1 MKYSILKLITDKE
14 YRLRDLEKLRGFL
27 IQKYEGNTIFH
38 NHISGNFDYTYPKLQ
53 YKLIKRNL
61 AIMAIE
67 EVCDLNSKM
76 FEEIEYIDIFG
87 DMFFDIKKELEI
99 KNEDIVY
106 SKDEMFDDKFISPY
120 LPLNQKNFRKFLDGE
135 YDLNK
140 AITNN
145 ILEVLKG
152 LGIWLKP
159 DEKIYVSQDLKINKR
174 ELKDVSMIS
183 FDGKFSTNIKFPDY
197 FSIGKR
203 KSIGYGT
210 FVIDKAK

>member
-14 YRLRDLEKLRGFL
+14 YKLRDLEKLRGFL

-38 NHISGNFDYTYPKLQ
+38 NHVSGNFDYTYPKLQ

-106 SKDEMFDDKFISPY
+106 SKDEMFDYKFVSPY

-140 AITNN
+140 AIINN

-152 LGIWLKP
+152 LGIWLEP
-159 DEKIYVSQDLKINKR
+159 EQKICVSQDLKIDKR
-174 ELKDVSMIS
+174 NLKDVSMIT
-183 FDGKFSTNIKFPDY
+183 FGGKFSTNIKFPDY

>member
-38 NHISGNFDYTYPKLQ
+38 NHVSGNFDYSYPKLQ

-87 DMFFDIKKELEI
+87 NMFFDIKKELEI
-99 KNEDIVY
+99 KNEEIIY
-106 SKDEMFDDKFISPY
+106 SKDEMFDYKFVSPY

-140 AITNN
+140 AIINN

-152 LGIWLKP
+152 LGIWLEP
-159 DEKIYVSQDLKINKR
+159 EQKICVSQDLKIDKR
-174 ELKDVSMIS
+174 NLKDVSMIT
-183 FDGKFSTNIKFPDY
+183 FGGKFSTNIKFPDY

>member
-38 NHISGNFDYTYPKLQ
+38 NHVSGNFDYSYPKLQ

-87 DMFFDIKKELEI
+87 NMFFDIKKELEI

-106 SKDEMFDDKFISPY
+106 SKDEMFDYKFVSSY

-152 LGIWLKP
+152 LGIWLKL

-174 ELKDVSMIS
+174 ELKDVSMVT
-183 FDGKFSTNIKFPDY
+183 FDRKFSTNIKFLDY

>member
-1 MKYSILKLITDKE
+1 MKYSILKIKRNEKHTM
-14 YRLRDLEKLRGFL
+14 RDLEKLRGFL

-38 NHISGNFDYTYPKLQ
+38 NHVSGNFDYSYPKLQ

-61 AIMAIE
+61 AVMAIE

-87 DMFFDIKKELEI
+87 DMFFDIKKELVI
-99 KNEDIVY
+99 KNEEIIY
-106 SKDEMFDDKFISPY
+106 SKDEMFDYKFVSPY

-152 LGIWLKP
+152 LGICLKP
-159 DEKIYVSQDLKINKR
+159 DEKIYVSQDLKIDKR
-174 ELKDVSMIS
+174 NLKDVSMVT
-183 FDGKFSTNIKFPDY
+183 FGGKFSTNIKFPDY

-210 FVIDKAK
+210 FVKEKVE

>member
-1 MKYSILKLITDKE
+1 MKYSILKLMTDKE

-27 IQKYEGNTIFH
+27 IQKYEENTIFH
-38 NHISGNFDYTYPKLQ
+38 NHVSGNFDYSYPKLQ

-61 AIMAIE
+61 AVMAIE

-87 DMFFDIKKELEI
+87 DMFFDIKKELVI
-99 KNEDIVY
+99 KNEEIIY
-106 SKDEMFDDKFISPY
+106 SKDKMFDYKFVSPY

-152 LGIWLKP
+152 LGIWLEP
-159 DEKIYVSQDLKINKR
+159 EQKIYVSQDLKINKR

>member
-38 NHISGNFDYTYPKLQ
+38 NHVSGNFDYSYPKLQ

-67 EVCDLNSKM
+67 EACDLNSKM

-87 DMFFDIKKELEI
+87 NMFFDIKKELEI
-99 KNEDIVY
+99 KNEEIIY
-106 SKDEMFDDKFISPY
+106 SKDEMFDYKFVSPY

-140 AITNN
+140 AIINN

-152 LGIWLKP
+152 LGIWLEP
-159 DEKIYVSQDLKINKR
+159 EQKICVSQDLKIDKR
-174 ELKDVSMIS
+174 NLKDVSMIT
-183 FDGKFSTNIKFPDY
+183 FGGKFSTNIKFPDY

>member
-38 NHISGNFDYTYPKLQ
+38 NHVSGNFDYSYPKLQ

-87 DMFFDIKKELEI
+87 DMFFDIKKELVI
-99 KNEDIVY
+99 KNEEIIY
-106 SKDEMFDDKFISPY
+106 SKDEMFDYKFVSPY
-120 LPLNQKNFRKFLDGE
+120 LLLNQKNFRKFLDGE

-140 AITNN
+140 AIINN

-152 LGIWLKP
+152 LGIWLEP
-159 DEKIYVSQDLKINKR
+159 EQKIYVSQDLKIDKR
-174 ELKDVSMIS
+174 NLKDVSMVT

>member
-1 MKYSILKLITDKE
+1 MPLDYKFSEYTGKVYDTYKY
-14 YRLRDLEKLRGFL
+14 
-27 IQKYEGNTIFH
+27 Q
-38 NHISGNFDYTYPKLQ
+38 
-53 YKLIKRNL
+53 L
-61 AIMAIE
+61 AMYSMMIE
-67 EVCDLNSKM
+67 ENYNVESRKGYIVFTRSNNKLK
-76 FEEIEYIDIFG
+76 EIEYNDIFG
-87 DMFFDIKKELEI
+87 NMFFDIKKELEI

-106 SKDEMFDDKFISPY
+106 SKDEMFDYKFVSPY
-120 LPLNQKNFRKFLDGE
+120 LPLNQKNFQKFLDGE

>member
-1 MKYSILKLITDKE
+1 
-14 YRLRDLEKLRGFL
+14 
-27 IQKYEGNTIFH
+27 
-38 NHISGNFDYTYPKLQ
+38 
-53 YKLIKRNL
+53 
-61 AIMAIE
+61 MAIE

-87 DMFFDIKKELEI
+87 DMFFDIKKELVI
-99 KNEDIVY
+99 KNEEIIY
-106 SKDEMFDDKFISPY
+106 SKDEMFDYKFVSPY

-159 DEKIYVSQDLKINKR
+159 DEKIYVSQDLKIDKR
-174 ELKDVSMIS
+174 NLKDVSMVT
-183 FDGKFSTNIKFPDY
+183 FGGKFSANIKFPDY

-210 FVIDKAK
+210 FVIDKAKQILSL

>member
-1 MKYSILKLITDKE
+1 MKYSILKLMTDKE
-14 YRLRDLEKLRGFL
+14 YKLRDLEKLRGFL

-38 NHISGNFDYTYPKLQ
+38 NHVSGNFDYSYPKLQ

-61 AIMAIE
+61 AVMAIE

-87 DMFFDIKKELEI
+87 DMFFDIKKELVI
-99 KNEDIVY
+99 KNEEIIY
-106 SKDEMFDDKFISPY
+106 SKDEMFDYKFVSPY

-152 LGIWLKP
+152 LGIWLEP
-159 DEKIYVSQDLKINKR
+159 EQKIYVSQ
-174 ELKDVSMIS
+174 LKDVSMIS

-210 FVIDKAK
+210 FVKEKVE

>member
-38 NHISGNFDYTYPKLQ
+38 NHVSGNFDYSYPKLQ

-106 SKDEMFDDKFISPY
+106 SKDEMFDYKFVSPY

-145 ILEVLKG
+145 ILEVMKG

-174 ELKDVSMIS
+174 ELKDVSMVT
-183 FDGKFSTNIKFPDY
+183 FDGKFSINIKFPDY

>member
-38 NHISGNFDYTYPKLQ
+38 NHVSGNFDYSYPKLQ

-87 DMFFDIKKELEI
+87 DMFFDIKKEAQRLLA
-99 KNEDIVY
+99 DRRQTFQMV
-106 SKDEMFDDKFISPY
+106 FAF
-120 LPLNQKNFRKFLDGE
+120 
-135 YDLNK
+135 
-140 AITNN
+140 
-145 ILEVLKG
+145 
-152 LGIWLKP
+152 
-159 DEKIYVSQDLKINKR
+159 DLK
-174 ELKDVSMIS
+174 
-183 FDGKFSTNIKFPDY
+183 FS
-197 FSIGKR
+197 S
-203 KSIGYGT
+203 
-210 FVIDKAK
+210 

>member
-1 MKYSILKLITDKE
+1 VKYSILKIKRNEKHTM
-14 YRLRDLEKLRGFL
+14 RDLEKLRGFL

-38 NHISGNFDYTYPKLQ
+38 NHVSGNFDYSYPKLQ

-87 DMFFDIKKELEI
+87 DMFFDIKKELII
-99 KNEDIVY
+99 KNEEIIY
-106 SKDEMFDDKFISPY
+106 SKEEMFDYKFISPY
-120 LPLNQKNFRKFLDGE
+120 LPLNQKNFRKFLDGK
-135 YDLNK
+135 YDLDK

-159 DEKIYVSQDLKINKR
+159 DEKIYVSHNLKMDKR
-174 ELKDVSMIS
+174 NLKDVSMVT
-183 FDGKFSTNIKFPDY
+183 FGGKFSTNIKFPDY

>member
-1 MKYSILKLITDKE
+1 MKYSILKLMTDKE

-38 NHISGNFDYTYPKLQ
+38 NHISGNFDYSYPKLQ

-87 DMFFDIKKELEI
+87 DMFFDIKKELII
-99 KNEDIVY
+99 KNEEIIY
-106 SKDEMFDDKFISPY
+106 SKDEMFDYKFVSPY
-120 LPLNQKNFRKFLDGE
+120 LPSNQKNFRKFLDGE

-174 ELKDVSMIS
+174 ELKDVSMVT

>member
-38 NHISGNFDYTYPKLQ
+38 NHVSGNFDYSYPKLQ

-87 DMFFDIKKELEI
+87 NMFFDIKKELEI
-99 KNEDIVY
+99 KNEEIIY
-106 SKDEMFDDKFISPY
+106 SKDEMFDYKFVSPY

-140 AITNN
+140 AIINN

-152 LGIWLKP
+152 LGIWLEP
-159 DEKIYVSQDLKINKR
+159 EQKICVSQDLKIDKR
-174 ELKDVSMIS
+174 NLKDVSMVT
-183 FDGKFSTNIKFPDY
+183 FGGKFSTNIKFPDY

>member
-38 NHISGNFDYTYPKLQ
+38 NHVSGNFDYSYPKLQ

-99 KNEDIVY
+99 KNEEIIY
-106 SKDEMFDDKFISPY
+106 SKDEMFDYKFVSPY

-140 AITNN
+140 AIINN

-152 LGIWLKP
+152 LGIWLEP
-159 DEKIYVSQDLKINKR
+159 EQKICVSQDLKIDKR
-174 ELKDVSMIS
+174 NLKDVSMIT
-183 FDGKFSTNIKFPDY
+183 FGGKFSTNIKFPDY

>member
-27 IQKYEGNTIFH
+27 IQKYEGITIFH
-38 NHISGNFDYTYPKLQ
+38 NHVSGNFDYSYPKLQ

-87 DMFFDIKKELEI
+87 NMFFDIKKELEI
-99 KNEDIVY
+99 KNEEIIY
-106 SKDEMFDDKFISPY
+106 SKDEMFDYKFVSPY

-140 AITNN
+140 AIINN

-152 LGIWLKP
+152 LGIWLEP
-159 DEKIYVSQDLKINKR
+159 EQKICVSQDLKIDKR
-174 ELKDVSMIS
+174 NLKDVSMIT
-183 FDGKFSTNIKFPDY
+183 FGGKFSTNIKFPDY

-203 KSIGYGT
+203 KNIGYGT

>member
-1 MKYSILKLITDKE
+1 M
-14 YRLRDLEKLRGFL
+14 
-27 IQKYEGNTIFH
+27 
-38 NHISGNFDYTYPKLQ
+38 FDY
-53 YKLIKRNL
+53 
-61 AIMAIE
+61 
-67 EVCDLNSKM
+67 
-76 FEEIEYIDIFG
+76 
-87 DMFFDIKKELEI
+87 
-99 KNEDIVY
+99 
-106 SKDEMFDDKFISPY
+106 KFVSPY

-174 ELKDVSMIS
+174 ELKDVNMVT
-183 FDGKFSTNIKFPDY
+183 FDGKFSTNIKFSDY

>member
-38 NHISGNFDYTYPKLQ
+38 NHVSGNFDYSYPKLQ

-87 DMFFDIKKELEI
+87 NMFFDIKKELEI

-106 SKDEMFDDKFISPY
+106 SKDEMFDYKFVSSY

-152 LGIWLKP
+152 LGIWLKL

-174 ELKDVSMIS
+174 ELKDVSMVT
-183 FDGKFSTNIKFPDY
+183 FDRKFSTNIKFPDY

>member
-1 MKYSILKLITDKE
+1 MPLDYKFSEYTGKVYDTYKY
-14 YRLRDLEKLRGFL
+14 
-27 IQKYEGNTIFH
+27 Q
-38 NHISGNFDYTYPKLQ
+38 
-53 YKLIKRNL
+53 L
-61 AIMAIE
+61 AMYSMMIE
-67 EVCDLNSKM
+67 ENYNVESRKGYIVFTRSNNKLK
-76 FEEIEYIDIFG
+76 EIEYNDIFG
-87 DMFFDIKKELEI
+87 NMFFDIKKELEI

-106 SKDEMFDDKFISPY
+106 SKDEMFDYKFVSPY

-152 LGIWLKP
+152 LGIWLEP
-159 DEKIYVSQDLKINKR
+159 EQKIYVSQDLKIDKR
-174 ELKDVSMIS
+174 NLKDVSMIS

>member
-1 MKYSILKLITDKE
+1 MKYSILKLMTDKE

-27 IQKYEGNTIFH
+27 IQKYEENTIFH
-38 NHISGNFDYTYPKLQ
+38 NHISGNFDYSYPKLQ

-61 AIMAIE
+61 AVMAIE

-87 DMFFDIKKELEI
+87 DMFFDIKKELVI
-99 KNEDIVY
+99 KNEEIIY
-106 SKDEMFDDKFISPY
+106 SKDKMFDYKFVSPY

-152 LGIWLKP
+152 LGIWLEP
-159 DEKIYVSQDLKINKR
+159 EQKIYVSQDLKIDKR
-174 ELKDVSMIS
+174 NLKDVSMIS

-210 FVIDKAK
+210 FVKEKVK

>member
-1 MKYSILKLITDKE
+1 MKYSILKIKRNEKHTM
-14 YRLRDLEKLRGFL
+14 RDLEKLRGFL

-38 NHISGNFDYTYPKLQ
+38 NHVSGNFDYSYPKLQ

-87 DMFFDIKKELEI
+87 DMFFDIKKELVI
-99 KNEDIVY
+99 KNEEIIY
-106 SKDEMFDDKFISPY
+106 SKDEMFDYKFVSPY

-140 AITNN
+140 GITNN

-152 LGIWLKP
+152 LGIWLEP
-159 DEKIYVSQDLKINKR
+159 EQKIYVSQDLKIDKR
-174 ELKDVSMIS
+174 NLKDVSMVT
-183 FDGKFSTNIKFPDY
+183 FGGKFSTNIKFPDY

-210 FVIDKAK
+210 FVKDKVE

>member
-1 MKYSILKLITDKE
+1 MKYSILKIKRNEKHTM
-14 YRLRDLEKLRGFL
+14 RDLEKLRGFL

-38 NHISGNFDYTYPKLQ
+38 NHVSGNFDYSYPKLQ

-87 DMFFDIKKELEI
+87 DMFFDIKKELVI
-99 KNEDIVY
+99 KNEEIIY
-106 SKDEMFDDKFISPY
+106 SKDEMFDYKFVSSY
-120 LPLNQKNFRKFLDGE
+120 LPLNQKNFQKFLDGE

-152 LGIWLKP
+152 LGIWLEP
-159 DEKIYVSQDLKINKR
+159 EQKIYVSQDLKIDKR
-174 ELKDVSMIS
+174 NLKDVSMIT
-183 FDGKFSTNIKFPDY
+183 FGGKFSTNIKFPDY

-210 FVIDKAK
+210 FVKEKVE